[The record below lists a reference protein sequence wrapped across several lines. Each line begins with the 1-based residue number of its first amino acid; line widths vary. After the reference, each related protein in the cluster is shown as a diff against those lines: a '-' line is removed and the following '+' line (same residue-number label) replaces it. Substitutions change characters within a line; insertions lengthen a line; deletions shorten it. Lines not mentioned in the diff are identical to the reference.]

1 MASIGDISKITLP
14 GGDEYDLKVYS
25 DHIAPMVSKTFTG
38 VVGTANTDL
47 DCTFFFGTVRPTSYY
62 GIWKIRYKVSVH
74 ITGTAST
81 YNQYAQSYS
90 EVNFFGSENTYQ
102 AYHNFNHIHNTSYR
116 PAYYNTLYNLTKAGY
131 DAGLSHALGVGLRYS
146 WNAYAAAYPR
156 EITIQILECV
166 NCEFTFLNEMIK
178 WTSLP
183 NFNTTN
189 YQTYRQIDFATNGL
203 QETSDAND
211 VNYQNRI
218 YYSNPALKSYAAG
231 GRYTLTFTKNE
242 NYVLPITS
250 TDNKT
255 NGEAKTYTTESFN
268 PFGEIYYR
276 NASGAIAAEGVVG
289 NATLYRQI
297 MVDARYSFTGVLNGA
312 TSVMTAGKPV
322 YLVCVPQSDGMVKLH
337 TNPLSFTTPTT
348 EDGLYYI
355 LLGYSYNYYQFELLI
370 TKNVYQYKNGTLRLI
385 TGTAQDALKVNGH
398 TVAKDVPSSA
408 VFTDTTY
415 AVATTAANGLMSSG
429 DKAKV
434 NGLKA
439 LASKDNVSTTY
450 KPAGTVS
457 KPSFTGTSAT
467 ISIPITAAGS
477 VSKPNI
483 DVTPTTVNVSKLS
496 TGGTVPSLTMT
507 VDNNQVLVFSWSA
520 GSMPTFN
527 NQAVV
532 TGISAALHEAPT
544 FTGSSVSGS
553 TTYTP
558 AGSVS
563 QPTFTGTSATLIS
576 S

>member
-1 MASIGDISKITLP
+1 
-14 GGDEYDLKVYS
+14 
-25 DHIAPMVSKTFTG
+25 
-38 VVGTANTDL
+38 
-47 DCTFFFGTVRPTSYY
+47 
-62 GIWKIRYKVSVH
+62 
-74 ITGTAST
+74 
-81 YNQYAQSYS
+81 
-90 EVNFFGSENTYQ
+90 
-102 AYHNFNHIHNTSYR
+102 
-116 PAYYNTLYNLTKAGY
+116 
-131 DAGLSHALGVGLRYS
+131 
-146 WNAYAAAYPR
+146 
-156 EITIQILECV
+156 
-166 NCEFTFLNEMIK
+166 
-178 WTSLP
+178 
-183 NFNTTN
+183 
-189 YQTYRQIDFATNGL
+189 
-203 QETSDAND
+203 
-211 VNYQNRI
+211 
-218 YYSNPALKSYAAG
+218 
-231 GRYTLTFTKNE
+231 
-242 NYVLPITS
+242 
-250 TDNKT
+250 
-255 NGEAKTYTTESFN
+255 
-268 PFGEIYYR
+268 
-276 NASGAIAAEGVVG
+276 
-289 NATLYRQI
+289 
-297 MVDARYSFTGVLNGA
+297 
-312 TSVMTAGKPV
+312 MTAGKPV
-322 YLVCVPQSDGMVKLH
+322 YLVCAPQSDGMVKLH
-337 TNPLSFTTPTT
+337 TNPLSFTAPTT

-370 TKNVYQYKNGTLRLI
+370 TKNVYQYKNGALRII
-385 TGTAQDALKVNGH
+385 TGMAQDALKVNGH

-457 KPSFTGTSAT
+457 KPTFTGTSAT